1 MDREDLVKGLKT
13 EREEEE
19 EGETEK
25 QRRPWE
31 EERREAAQVSER
43 ERGSGNVR
51 QEMRLGSKRGKDWR
65 D

>member
-1 MDREDLVKGLKT
+1 MIDLEDLVKGLKT
-13 EREEEE
+13 EREEAE

-31 EERREAAQVSER
+31 EERREEAQVSER

-51 QEMRLGSKRGKDWR
+51 QDMRLGSKRGKD
-65 D
+65 

>member
-1 MDREDLVKGLKT
+1 MDREDLVNGLKT
-13 EREEEE
+13 EREEAE

-25 QRRPWE
+25 QSRPWE
-31 EERREAAQVSER
+31 EERSEEAHVSER

-51 QEMRLGSKRGKDWR
+51 QEMRFGSKRGKDWR